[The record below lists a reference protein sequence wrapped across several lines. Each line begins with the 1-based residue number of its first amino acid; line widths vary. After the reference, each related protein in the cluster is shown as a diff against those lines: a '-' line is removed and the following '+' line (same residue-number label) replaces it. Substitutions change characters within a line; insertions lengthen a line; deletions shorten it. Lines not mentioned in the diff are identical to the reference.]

1 MVLSFLSVFG
11 CQLSTGGST
20 SATSGEQQD
29 SAPRVS
35 TKRLKEL
42 EVRATF
48 QEDTIEKLS
57 KELSIQQKEII
68 LLKEELKSLKES
80 HEKNIIEDTGE
91 RPPHY

>member
-1 MVLSFLSVFG
+1 MI
-11 CQLSTGGST
+11 
-20 SATSGEQQD
+20 D
-29 SAPRVS
+29 SEG
-35 TKRLKEL
+35 KRLNEL
-42 EVRATF
+42 EARATF

-80 HEKNIIEDTGE
+80 NEKNIIEDSAE